1 MERTEIHPT
10 ELKVFMNHIYE
21 LKKGV
26 RQMVLFTVNRK
37 YE

>member
-1 MERTEIHPT
+1 MRHKERRKDKTMERTEIHPT

-26 RQMVLFTVNRK
+26 
-37 YE
+37 